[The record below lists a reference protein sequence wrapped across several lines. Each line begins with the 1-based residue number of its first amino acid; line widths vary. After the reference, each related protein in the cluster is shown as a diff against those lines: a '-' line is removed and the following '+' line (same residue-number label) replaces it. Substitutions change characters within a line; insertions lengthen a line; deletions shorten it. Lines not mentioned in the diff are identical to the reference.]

1 MFLRKFTVVIIFL
14 TFLIITSS
22 TVMAETKEEFY
33 RKGLVFAGQGKF
45 EEALSCYD
53 EALKLDSDYLEVLL
67 AKGKLLNTFG
77 KEEEAEECF
86 VRIMEIV
93 PYNANSWYMQA
104 EVLMEVFE
112 YEDALNCCN
121 KAIAK
126 DVENFRYWETKGRIY
141 YNWGD
146 YESQLSDI
154 NEEEN
159 VAFYDKYEDALEIL
173 IKITEEPE
181 VKKNYENELAKYRA
195 NPGSVITPT
204 EKPVTP
210 TPTPEI
216 IIPVAK
222 TPTPVPTITPE
233 IPTPVPPGPEATPT
247 IIPVILPGTTPT
259 PTIIPIILPD

>member
-1 MFLRKFTVVIIFL
+1 MNSKVLFKLIVIPVIILILSGFEIFL
-14 TFLIITSS
+14 CSGADSRVEKLLSDADILIEQKEY
-22 TVMAETKEEFY
+22 AEAQKLIE
-33 RKGLVFAGQGKF
+33 
-45 EEALSCYD
+45 
-53 EALKLDSDYLEVLL
+53 EALKLDPNSATAYYLSGKIYQAGFKKYSEAIGEYKKALKLRPDFPEVHY
-67 AKGKLLNTFG
+67 NTG
-77 KEEEAEECF
+77 SAYYGLGNK
-86 VRIMEIV
+86 I
-93 PYNANSWYMQA
+93 
-104 EVLMEVFE
+104 
-112 YEDALNCCN
+112 
-121 KAIAK
+121 KAIIWIDYA
-126 DVENFRYWETKGRIY
+126 RILY
-141 YNWGD
+141 MREGK
-146 YESQLSDI
+146 
-154 NEEEN
+154 
-159 VAFYDKYEDALEIL
+159 YDKYEDALEIL